1 MLSKIIKYEFKD
13 TSKICG
19 LILIVIA
26 AVTLIGALG
35 LILPVGFMS
44 DGGKFDDVLS
54 SNLWGL
60 MLGMTIILYFTMLM
74 GVTYGMMIY
83 QGVHF
88 YKTMYSDEGYLTQT
102 LPVTK
107 HQLLI
112 GKTLVAGIWYLL
124 VMLCLGISVILLL
137 FSLVV
142 ALNEG
147 IPSSAEIRSIQQ
159 EIMTIFYFTNF
170 STGFGLMHMIISV
183 ILLVLVTPFS
193 TMMMIFGAL
202 TIGQLSGK
210 YKALVGILTYFG
222 VMIVNMILTNIVKYI
237 FILGGMF
244 VEDAA
249 SGKTS
254 FASIYA
260 GSYDSAV
267 IVGLI
272 MGISLYFI
280 SHHILTKKLNME

>member
-19 LILIVIA
+19 LILLVIA
-26 AVTLIGALG
+26 VVTLIGALG
-35 LILPVGFMS
+35 LILPVKFIS
-44 DGGKFDDVLS
+44 DERNFNNDLS
-54 SNLWGL
+54 SGLWV
-60 MLGMTIILYFTMLM
+60 MLLTMTMVLYIIMLM

-124 VMLCLGISVILLL
+124 VMLCVG
-137 FSLVV
+137 
-142 ALNEG
+142 
-147 IPSSAEIRSIQQ
+147 
-159 EIMTIFYFTNF
+159 
-170 STGFGLMHMIISV
+170 ISV
-183 ILLVLVTPFS
+183 ILLVLSLAVALEAGLPSSSDIQEFQQGMREGLTMMNLSAAHLIISVILAVLISPFS
-193 TMMMIFGAL
+193 AMLMVFGAL

-210 YKALVGILTYFG
+210 YKALMGILAYFG
-222 VMIVNMILTNIVKYI
+222 VMIVNMILSNIMQFIFSYGSIFMARVVKRS
-237 FILGGMF
+237 
-244 VEDAA
+244 A
-249 SGKTS
+249 SV
-254 FASIYA
+254 A
-260 GSYDSAV
+260 GAYDSAI

-272 MGISLYFI
+272 MGVSMYFI
-280 SHHILTKKLNME
+280 SHHILTKRLNME

>member
-1 MLSKIIKYEFKD
+1 MLGKIVKYEFKD
-13 TSKICG
+13 TGKICG
-19 LILIVIA
+19 LILLVIA
-26 AVTLIGALG
+26 VVTLIGALG
-35 LILPVGFMS
+35 LILPVKFMS
-44 DGGKFDDVLS
+44 DERNFHNDLS
-54 SNLWGL
+54 SGLWVM
-60 MLGMTIILYFTMLM
+60 MLTMTMILYVIMLM

-124 VMLCLGISVILLL
+124 VMICVGISVVLLVL
-137 FSLVV
+137 SLTV

-147 IPSSAEIRSIQQ
+147 LPSSS
-159 EIMTIFYFTNF
+159 EIMEFRQGIREGLTMMNF
-170 STGFGLMHMIISV
+170 RVTHVVISA
-183 ILLVLVTPFS
+183 ILAALVAPFS

-210 YKALVGILTYFG
+210 YKALMGILAYFG
-222 VMIVNMILTNIVKYI
+222 VMIVNMILSNIMQFIFSFGSIFTARVTN
-237 FILGGMF
+237 G
-244 VEDAA
+244 
-249 SGKTS
+249 S
-254 FASIYA
+254 A
-260 GSYDSAV
+260 GVAGAYDSAV

-272 MGISLYFI
+272 MGVSMYFI
-280 SHHILTKKLNME
+280 SHYILTKRLNME

>member
-1 MLSKIIKYEFKD
+1 MLGKIIKYEFKD

-19 LILIVIA
+19 LILLVIA
-26 AVTLIGALG
+26 VMTLIGALG
-35 LILPVGFMS
+35 LILPVKFMS
-44 DGGKFDDVLS
+44 DERNFNNDLS
-54 SNLWGL
+54 SGLWIM
-60 MLGMTIILYFTMLM
+60 MLTMTMILYVIMLM

-124 VMLCLGISVILLL
+124 VMICVGISVVLLVL
-137 FSLVV
+137 SLAV

-147 IPSSAEIRSIQQ
+147 LPSSSEIQEFQQ
-159 EIMTIFYFTNF
+159 GMREGLTMMNF
-170 STGFGLMHMIISV
+170 RVTHVVISA
-183 ILLVLVTPFS
+183 ILAALITPFS
-193 TMMMIFGAL
+193 TMLMIFGAL

-210 YKALVGILTYFG
+210 YKALMGILAYFG
-222 VMIVNMILTNIVKYI
+222 VMIVNMILSNIMQFI
-237 FILGGMF
+237 FSFGSIF
-244 VEDAA
+244 TARVVEG
-249 SGKTS
+249 STGV
-254 FASIYA
+254 A
-260 GSYDSAV
+260 GAYDSAI

-272 MGISLYFI
+272 MGGSMYFI
-280 SHHILTKKLNME
+280 SHYILTKRLNME

>member
-1 MLSKIIKYEFKD
+1 MLGKIIKYEFKD

-19 LILIVIA
+19 LILLVIA
-26 AVTLIGALG
+26 VMTLIGALG
-35 LILPVGFMS
+35 LILPVKFMS
-44 DGGKFDDVLS
+44 DERNFSNDLS
-54 SNLWGL
+54 SGLWIM
-60 MLGMTIILYFTMLM
+60 MLTMTMILYVIMLM

-124 VMLCLGISVILLL
+124 VMICVGISVVLLVL
-137 FSLVV
+137 SLAV

-147 IPSSAEIRSIQQ
+147 LPSSS
-159 EIMTIFYFTNF
+159 EIMEFRQGMREGLTMMNF
-170 STGFGLMHMIISV
+170 RVTRVVISA
-183 ILLVLVTPFS
+183 ILAALITPFS
-193 TMMMIFGAL
+193 TMLMIFGAL

-210 YKALVGILTYFG
+210 YKALMGILAYFG
-222 VMIVNMILTNIVKYI
+222 VMIVNMILSNIMQFI
-237 FILGGMF
+237 FSFGSIF
-244 VEDAA
+244 TARVVEG
-249 SGKTS
+249 STGV
-254 FASIYA
+254 A
-260 GSYDSAV
+260 GAYDSAI

-272 MGISLYFI
+272 MGGGMYFI
-280 SHHILTKKLNME
+280 SHYILTKRLNME